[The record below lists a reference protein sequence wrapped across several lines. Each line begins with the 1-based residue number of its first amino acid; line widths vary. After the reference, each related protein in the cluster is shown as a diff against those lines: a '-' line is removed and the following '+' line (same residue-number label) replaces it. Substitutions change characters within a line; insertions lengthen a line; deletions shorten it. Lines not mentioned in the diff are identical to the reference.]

1 MPRVEGKQR
10 NRGEMRELRIGTRG
24 SPLALWQANWVR
36 ERLFQGYPHMRVS
49 LIKIKTKGDKLI
61 DVNLATVGGKGLF
74 VKEIE
79 EGLLEGRIDL
89 AVHSM
94 KDVPVQMPEGLD
106 IRFITRRED
115 PRDVLISRDHLTLEE
130 LPSGAKIG
138 TSSLRRRAQLLAYR
152 SDLHIIPLRGNVD
165 TRLRKL
171 HTMGLDAIV
180 LAAAGVKRMKI
191 GGRISQFI
199 SPEVCIPAIGQGALG
214 IETRIADDEINQYL
228 SIIDHEPTH
237 MSIVAE
243 RAFLRKLEGGCQVPI
258 GACGSIS
265 DQGRL
270 TLKGFVG
277 DLDGRKLI
285 KGGIEGEMGKA
296 EELGMALAENLLSQG
311 ADKILKELYGKEI
324 ARPS

>member
-1 MPRVEGKQR
+1 MGKTV
-10 NRGEMRELRIGTRG
+10 NIGTRG
-24 SPLALWQANWVR
+24 SKLALWQANWVR
-36 ERLFQGYPHMRVS
+36 ERLFQAYPHLRVS
-49 LIKIKTKGDKLI
+49 LTRIKTQGDKLI
-61 DVNLATVGGKGLF
+61 DVNLATVGGKGLV

-79 EGLLEGRIDL
+79 EGLLGGRIDL

-94 KDVPVQMPEGLD
+94 KDVPVQLPEGLH

-115 PRDVLISRDHLTLEE
+115 PRDVLISRDRRTLEE

-138 TSSLRRRAQLLAYR
+138 TSSLRRRAQLLSYR
-152 SDLHIIPLRGNVD
+152 PDFHIIPLRGNVD
-165 TRLRKL
+165 TRVRKL
-171 HTMGLDAIV
+171 DTMGLDAIV
-180 LAAAGVKRMKI
+180 LAAAGVKRMKM

-199 SPEVCIPAIGQGALG
+199 SPEVCLPAIGQGALG

-228 SIIDHEPTH
+228 SIMDHEPTH
-237 MSIVAE
+237 MSIMAE

-285 KGGIEGEMGKA
+285 KGGIEGEMGK
-296 EELGMALAENLLSQG
+296 EISKSEN
-311 ADKILKELYGKEI
+311 
-324 ARPS
+324 